1 MCRMPVFLPC
11 IVRYILSSYFHY
23 VQLLKKS
30 QKSKY
35 NTLVNQCQIEN
46 MIFSRETIAVKTR
59 LSKGISFLYGRVFW
73 YDKLEESW
81 RRMKNEQK

>member
-35 NTLVNQCQIEN
+35 NTSVDLCQIEN
-46 MIFSRETIAVKTR
+46 MIFSRETIAAKTW
-59 LSKGISFLYGRVFW
+59 LSKGISFLYRRVFG
-73 YDKLEESW
+73 YDKLEES
-81 RRMKNEQK
+81 